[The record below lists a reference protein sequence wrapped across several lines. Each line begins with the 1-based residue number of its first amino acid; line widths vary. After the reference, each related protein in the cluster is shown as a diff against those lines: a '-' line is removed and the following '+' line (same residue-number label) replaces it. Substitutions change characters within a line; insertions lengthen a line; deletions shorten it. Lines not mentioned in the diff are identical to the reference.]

1 MAKNDINKEKYG
13 DYFQQKSKYTRKSLP
28 RHRLD
33 WSNKPNTYKVYKD
46 PVELIDLPKLDF
58 SRDID
63 FWDTIRHRQSTRKF
77 SQKPLTLEDLSLL
90 LFGISGIS
98 RITPHFEYRTV
109 PSAGGLYPIETYPVI
124 NNVKSLSKGI
134 YHYNI
139 KEHNLEY
146 IKKGDFRKEVT
157 DGCLGQRIAYNSAVN
172 FIWTAV
178 IERSKW
184 KYLQRCYRYI
194 YLDAGHIGQNL
205 YLVGEALDLGVCTIG
220 AIFDDELNEL
230 IEVDGENETCIYVGV
245 VGNKNQKSQNSH
257 QS

>member
-1 MAKNDINKEKYG
+1 MASHKFYNMANDNEKFENYG
-13 DYFQQKSKYTRKSLP
+13 DKFQRKSKYTRDNLP
-28 RHRLD
+28 KHQLD
-33 WSNKPNTYKVYKD
+33 WGNKPKTYKTYDNAIKTI
-46 PVELIDLPKLDF
+46 ELPKLEF
-58 SRDID
+58 SKETS
-63 FWDTIRHRQSTRKF
+63 FWNIIKNRHSTRKF
-77 SQKPLTLEDLSLL
+77 TQKPLEFEDLGLL
-90 LFGISGIS
+90 LFGISGIN
-98 RITPHFEYRTV
+98 RATPHFEYRTV

-139 KEHNLEY
+139 KNHTLEY
-146 IKKGDFRKEVT
+146 IKRGDFRKEVT
-157 DGCLGQRIAYNSAVN
+157 NGCLGQRIAYNSAVN

-245 VGNKNQKSQNSH
+245 VGNKNY
-257 QS
+257 